1 MKEFT
6 NQEAV
11 ENAILISQTFNTYA
25 TKPNELTPAPLD
37 NTDIIKNWNVA
48 GYINSNNGFF
58 ADLVEEKDKQVF
70 FGYLLQSKTNPNEYK
85 AVIRGTA
92 NKTEWCDNFKS
103 LLEYHKEIGWVESG
117 FYDIYENMTLTTLD
131 GKTTKIAQGLSELVN
146 NNKNAH
152 LTITGHSL
160 GSALSTYVMYD
171 VSKQVTNKESVD
183 MCLFASPKPGN
194 EKFSED
200 FQKVTDNYVVY
211 NYSRDL
217 VPDVPLEITGY
228 EDLQNVKRIT
238 PQTSQAVIKDE
249 VTSNHHVICYA
260 AMLDYNAKKP
270 EEWSQLLKDNGCEN
284 DCIQGPSNPDVKVG
298 FSLYDVVD
306 RIRQVREKIF
316 DAPATSVTASLKPT
330 QTI

>member
-6 NQEAV
+6 NSEV
-11 ENAILISQTFNTYA
+11 LENAILIAQTFNTYA
-25 TKPNELTPAPLD
+25 TKPKELTPTPLE
-37 NTDIIKNWNVA
+37 NTEITKNWNVA

-58 ADLVEEKDKQVF
+58 SDFVKDKNQEVF
-70 FGYLLQSKTNPNEYK
+70 FGYLLQAKENPNEYK

-92 NKTEWCDNFKS
+92 NKAEWCDNFKS
-103 LLEYHKEIGWVESG
+103 VLEFHKEVGWVESG

-131 GKTTKIAQGLSELVN
+131 GKINSIAQGLSELVN
-146 NNKNAH
+146 KGNN

-160 GSALSTYVMYD
+160 GSALASYVMYD
-171 VSKQVTNKESVD
+171 VSRKVNNKNNVD

-194 EKFSED
+194 EKFSND

-238 PQTSQAVIKDE
+238 PQSAQAIIKDE

-260 AMLDYNAKKP
+260 AMIDYAAKKP
-270 EEWSQLLKDNGCEN
+270 EEWAQLLKDNGCDIN
-284 DCIQGPSNPDVKVG
+284 CIQGPKNPNNKIA
-298 FSLYDVVD
+298 FSMYDVVD

-316 DAPATSVTASLKPT
+316 DAPTVNPT
-330 QTI
+330 LTPNKTI